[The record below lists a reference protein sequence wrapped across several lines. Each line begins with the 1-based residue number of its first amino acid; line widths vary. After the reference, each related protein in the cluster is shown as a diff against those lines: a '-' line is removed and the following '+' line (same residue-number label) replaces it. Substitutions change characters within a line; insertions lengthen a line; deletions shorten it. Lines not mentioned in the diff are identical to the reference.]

1 MSFIKYNNVRITG
14 ITACVPENQFYVKD
28 YDWIS
33 EKERIE
39 LINKTGI
46 IKKHHCNEN
55 TTTSDLCYTA
65 AEKLLQKINWNKEEI
80 DVIIFVSQSRD
91 YILPAT
97 ACILQNRL
105 NLPKTTLAFDI
116 DLGCT
121 GFIYGLSVVSGLLQ
135 SGQLKKALLLAGET
149 PVRSSSYRDKTT
161 YPLFG
166 DAGVACAIEYSE
178 NFENSYFHFQSF
190 GNFHDAIIIPE
201 SGFRNLP
208 TRKTFK
214 YRKYQDK
221 IIRHKGQIH
230 LNGFQI
236 LRFVLDNVIP
246 NIKELIEY
254 SNHQLDVFNYVILH
268 QSNKLINE
276 AIINKLKINKEK
288 APESLSQF
296 GNTSSASIPLTI
308 VHSIGKMLS
317 NGKHKLLLSGFGSGL
332 SVASAIVATENIF
345 TDDVIIYKSE
355 NDKS

>member
-1 MSFIKYNNVRITG
+1 M
-14 ITACVPENQFYVKD
+14 
-28 YDWIS
+28 
-33 EKERIE
+33 
-39 LINKTGI
+39 
-46 IKKHHCNEN
+46 
-55 TTTSDLCYTA
+55 CYTA

-91 YILPAT
+91 YLLPAT

-135 SGQLKKALLLAGET
+135 SGQLKKALLLVGET
-149 PVRSSSYRDKTT
+149 PMRSSSYRDKTT

-166 DAGVACAIEYSE
+166 DAGIACAIEYSE
-178 NFENSYFHFQSF
+178 NYENSYFHFQSF
-190 GNFHDAIIIPE
+190 GNLHDAIIIPE

-208 TRKTFK
+208 SRKTFK

-230 LNGFQI
+230 LNGIQI
-236 LRFVLDNVIP
+236 FRFALERVIP
-246 NIKELIEY
+246 NVKELLKY
-254 SNHQLDVFNYVILH
+254 SNHKFDDINYLILH
-268 QSNKLINE
+268 QSNKLIND
-276 AIINKLKINKEK
+276 AIIKKLQINKEK
-288 APESLSQF
+288 APESISLY

-308 VHSIGKMLS
+308 VHSIGKMIS
-317 NGKHKLLLSGFGSGL
+317 TGKNNLLLSGFGSGL
-332 SVASAIVATENIF
+332 SVASAVIATENIF